1 MEQISKNVITPK
13 ILILHYACAF
23 GNLECAK
30 ILLEYG
36 ADINCLNMWKNLPIE
51 IDLLKNHFGI
61 VKYLINNDKFSV
73 DTHFRNENSI
83 LLFYLLNIDE
93 STFEKIKFIL
103 EDKKGDG
110 KISNSNRMNS
120 FHFLTHFN
128 YRTYLSTFIPI
139 NEKQKLNEE

>member
-1 MEQISKNVITPK
+1 
-13 ILILHYACAF
+13 
-23 GNLECAK
+23 
-30 ILLEYG
+30 
-36 ADINCLNMWKNLPIE
+36 MWKNLPIE
-51 IDLLKNHFGI
+51 IDLLKNHFEI

-120 FHFLTHFN
+120 FHFLTHF
-128 YRTYLSTFIPI
+128 
-139 NEKQKLNEE
+139 